1 MSSTY
6 CERRFN
12 VSALLLLIFSF
23 FYFFFVFLFFIVG
36 LAVGSGLGSARGVRS
51 GNCDCSRQL
60 LLFLAL
66 RELAVIVLIAVHG
79 VLHSDFSDFSILG
92 GFGASN
98 KERL

>member
-1 MSSTY
+1 M
-6 CERRFN
+6 
-12 VSALLLLIFSF
+12 
-23 FYFFFVFLFFIVG
+23 
-36 LAVGSGLGSARGVRS
+36 RS
-51 GNCDCSRQL
+51 GNCDWSGQL

-79 VLHSDFSDFSILG
+79 VLHSDFSVLG

>member
-1 MSSTY
+1 M
-6 CERRFN
+6 
-12 VSALLLLIFSF
+12 
-23 FYFFFVFLFFIVG
+23 
-36 LAVGSGLGSARGVRS
+36 RS
-51 GNCDCSRQL
+51 GNCDCSGQL